1 MRILVVD
8 NYDSFVFNLV
18 QYLGQLGIEAE
29 VWRND
34 DHRLSDEAAVAGQFD
49 GVLLSPG
56 PGTPERAG
64 ASVSIV
70 HACAAAHTP
79 LLGVCLGHQAIGV
92 AFGATV
98 DRAPELLHGK
108 TSSVF
113 HTNVGVLQG
122 LPDPFTA
129 TRYHSLTILPKSLPA
144 VLRVTARTS
153 SGVIMAVQHTGLP
166 IHGVQF
172 IRSRF
177 SPRAGTAYWPTGSPA
192 ADGRKTTPWYV
203 GWKTKC
209 SPPSHRTSQLQP
221 LARAKLLA
229 EPQRDDAVPVDAG
242 PRRRVLIDD
251 PVVLGATGVDVGP
264 FVEHPGPAQRAQSW
278 FGVDPEHAG

>member
-1 MRILVVD
+1 MQVLVVD

-18 QYLGQLGIEAE
+18 QYLGQLGVDAQ

-34 DHRLSDEAAVAGQFD
+34 DPRLTGAAQISSAVAEFD

-64 ASVSIV
+64 AAIALVQ
-70 HACAAAHTP
+70 ACAAARTP

-108 TSSVF
+108 TSTVS
-113 HTNVGVLQG
+113 HTNAGVLQG

-129 TRYHSLTILPKSLPA
+129 TRYHSLTILPETVPPELE
-144 VLRVTARTS
+144 VIARTDA
-153 SGVIMAVQHTGLP
+153 GVIMAVRHVELP

-172 IRSRF
+172 HPESILTEGGHRMLANWLGFCGS
-177 SPRAGTAYWPTGSPA
+177 SPA
-192 ADGRKTTPWYV
+192 ESVVRRLEQEVADTVR
-203 GWKTKC
+203 
-209 SPPSHRTSQLQP
+209 
-221 LARAKLLA
+221 RAT
-229 EPQRDDAVPVDAG
+229 G
-242 PRRRVLIDD
+242 GD
-251 PVVLGATGVDVGP
+251 PV
-264 FVEHPGPAQRAQSW
+264 RAVTTQS
-278 FGVDPEHAG
+278 

>member
-18 QYLGQLGIEAE
+18 QYLGQLGVEAE

-34 DHRLSDEAAVAGQFD
+34 DARLASESAVAAQFD

-64 ASVSIV
+64 SSIGLV
-70 HACAAAHTP
+70 RACAEQRTP

-108 TSSVF
+108 TSSVY
-113 HTNVGVLQG
+113 HSNVGVLQG

-129 TRYHSLTILPKSLPA
+129 TRSHSLTILPESLPA
-144 VLRVTARTS
+144 ELEAIAHTQSA
-153 SGVIMAVQHTGLP
+153 VIMAVRHTGLP

-172 IRSRF
+172 
-177 SPRAGTAYWPTGSPA
+177 
-192 ADGRKTTPWYV
+192 
-203 GWKTKC
+203 
-209 SPPSHRTSQLQP
+209 
-221 LARAKLLA
+221 
-229 EPQRDDAVPVDAG
+229 
-242 PRRRVLIDD
+242 
-251 PVVLGATGVDVGP
+251 
-264 FVEHPGPAQRAQSW
+264 HPES
-278 FGVDPEHAG
+278 